1 MGDYRWHKILHG
13 KEHIFDAVVD
23 THVLVFEKGS
33 LKGKSLFDVDI
44 TENQTI
50 AFYQQLDQ
58 NSFDKNG
65 GTINILAKPEATA
78 LFKKIQA
85 ASETLG
91 SCSISTVGVKPFQK
105 GKGKPKQTKEIVE
118 TKPFVKENQPKPAGT
133 NWKPLLRGSLINR
146 YENLWNEDS
155 WIEYG
160 EWLAEPRD
168 SKIFEAE
175 KKIVV
180 RQTGD
185 RIIATVIGKDIICRD
200 NLHIV
205 IAQQRNHKF
214 LLGVLNSKLVN
225 FCYYQINPER
235 GEVLAQVKK
244 THVEQL
250 PMPKIRTEAQQK
262 LHNEIVKLVEQLLAA
277 QPQAR
282 AALSDN
288 DKNYHERFIASLEQ
302 RINQAVYQIYGLTED
317 EIALVEA
324 AV

>member
-1 MGDYRWHKILHG
+1 M
-13 KEHIFDAVVD
+13 
-23 THVLVFEKGS
+23 VFEKGS

-50 AFYQQLDQ
+50 VFYQQLDQ

-65 GTINILAKPEATA
+65 GIINILAKPEATA

-91 SCSISTVGVKPFQK
+91 TAATVYNGIKPFEK
-105 GKGKPKQTKEIVE
+105 GKGTPPQTEEIVE
-118 TKPFVKENQPKPAGT
+118 AKPFVKENQSKPAGA

-146 YENLWNEDS
+146 YENLWHEDS
-155 WIEYG
+155 WIQYG
-160 EWLAEPRD
+160 EWLAAPRD

-175 KKIVV
+175 EKIVV

-185 RIIATVIGKDIICRD
+185 RIIATVIGKDIICRN

-214 LLGVLNSKLVN
+214 LLGVLNSKLTN

-235 GEVLAQVKK
+235 GEALAEVKK

-250 PMPKIRTEAQQK
+250 PMPKIRSAAQQA

-277 QPQAR
+277 QPKAR
-282 AALSDN
+282 AALSDS
-288 DKNYHERFIASLEQ
+288 DKNFHERFISSLEQ
-302 RINQAVYQIYGLTED
+302 RINQAVYQIYGLTAD
-317 EIALVEA
+317 EIALIEA
-324 AV
+324 AA